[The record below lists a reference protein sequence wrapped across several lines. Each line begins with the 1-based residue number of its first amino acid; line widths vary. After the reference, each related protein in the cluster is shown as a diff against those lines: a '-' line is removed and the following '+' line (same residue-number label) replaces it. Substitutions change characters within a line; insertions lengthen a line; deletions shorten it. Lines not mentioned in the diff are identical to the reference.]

1 MAKFKMI
8 CEKYITDFR
17 GHEIAP
23 GNVVAVSRSGDLSR
37 NLEAYIVT
45 KVSDKSVSFAGKK
58 WYYRHNKST
67 GQYETGFDI
76 KPTASYSSY
85 TSDKEMQQ
93 HIVVIDNPLYAINN
107 PQIKELLNIADALKD
122 QKIFP
127 NDYKLGQT
135 LMEYQELTNE

>member
-8 CEKYITDFR
+8 CEKYIADFR

-23 GNVVAVSRSGDLSR
+23 GNVVAVSRSGDNSR

-58 WYYRHNKST
+58 WYYRYNKST
-67 GQYETGFDI
+67 GQHEKGFDI
-76 KPTASYSSY
+76 KPAAFYSSY
-85 TSDKEMQQ
+85 TGKEMQQ
-93 HIVVIDNPLYAINN
+93 HVVVIDNPLYAINN

-127 NDYKLGQT
+127 DDYKLGQT
-135 LMEYQELTNE
+135 LMEYQEPTNK